1 MNEPNPKLIK
11 LFENLNKNLYRSNKI
26 IGLYTPVS
34 EILNSLNE
42 DLEQLNLVNKK
53 EEHLHDQVE
62 KEIKKRELI
71 SLYKKMQDVV
81 CNIKEEVDYFYDQIH
96 KGEELFEKFRSYRT
110 YIFENPKKSLEYL
123 KKLTEKFNITEFVL
137 KFNVVGTV
145 DLNEVAEHIKGKKFG
160 IDIVFPKDN
169 LHLIY
174 EEILKSKSTKFR
186 LIADQIVIYFE
197 KDNILRIE
205 GPSKKVKLCDII
217 SKEFD
222 VKLLDN

>member
-1 MNEPNPKLIK
+1 
-11 LFENLNKNLYRSNKI
+11 
-26 IGLYTPVS
+26 
-34 EILNSLNE
+34 
-42 DLEQLNLVNKK
+42 
-53 EEHLHDQVE
+53 
-62 KEIKKRELI
+62 
-71 SLYKKMQDVV
+71 MQDVV